1 MTRLL
6 GRRAAAL
13 LAVGVLAVGACSGG
27 GDDDEPGLGTTA
39 APTPAT
45 VPAAPSAPAAGSGVV
60 VVGQST
66 TTFTVTACT
75 LEPDPTAPEGA
86 RVLASLAGE
95 GMTQGGVAFT
105 VEAQRFSTGTA
116 AATTYTD
123 TVTYSDAGRILQ
135 AQRIEVGG
143 QVDDLRDPDAT
154 SPLLRPRV
162 DGLSAAGLA
171 GAPGEGADA
180 EGIVGLAVN
189 ATC

>member
-6 GRRAAAL
+6 GRRAAAVL
-13 LAVGVLAVGACSGG
+13 VAGVLVLGACSGG

-45 VPAAPSAPAAGSGVV
+45 VPAPPAAPAAGSGVV
-60 VVGQST
+60 VVGGST
-66 TTFTVTACT
+66 TTFLLTACT
-75 LEPDPTAPEGA
+75 LEPDPAAPEGA

-95 GMTQGGVAFT
+95 GTTEGGVAFT
-105 VEAQRFSTGTA
+105 VEAQRFSTGTG

-135 AQRIEVGG
+135 AQRIEVSG
-143 QVDDLRDPDAT
+143 QVDDLRDPEAT
-154 SPLLRPRV
+154 TPLLRPRA
-162 DGLSAAGLA
+162 DGISAAGLA

-180 EGIVGLAVN
+180 EGIVGLALN